1 MRSMI
6 VYLLFDY
13 VLFPK
18 TPARR
23 ITVHILFWIVF
34 ISSHLLFFLPEA
46 LRGNVTAFKVY
57 AYILYYG
64 KFLFIFYSCLLLL
77 RLMRRYIDILIV
89 IPVLF
94 IMSIGI
100 TYLFNLII
108 FAVADALMGLENT
121 TMNFEMLG
129 RTFLMGASA
138 DWITKV
144 SIVTFSLQDT
154 QLLILPV
161 GIKMVKFGMKFQK
174 ELQDI
179 EMEKVKDELQRL
191 KHQLGPH
198 FIISSLSALYVDLKT
213 VHTESAQYLAR
224 LTDLIQH
231 SIYETGQDL
240 ISLEREIHCF
250 TTFLDLESGRQ
261 HCRLRLSIEQ
271 TGTIKPTD
279 RIPAMLLLTL
289 AENAFKHGA
298 RNDRTP
304 ARMDVRIA
312 VEGGRLNFSIENTKN
327 TFKLITD
334 EEHSGIGLKN
344 ITSQLKL
351 YFGNN
356 FTFKIHETE
365 KLFGVNM
372 SIPLD
377 STGPLKTF
385 HT

>member
-1 MRSMI
+1 MRRII

-13 VLFPK
+13 ILFPK
-18 TPARR
+18 TPSRR
-23 ITVHILFWIVF
+23 IAVHILFWIVF
-34 ISSHLLFFLPEA
+34 ISSHLLFFLPNA
-46 LRGNVTAFKVY
+46 LRGNLTDFMVY

-94 IMSIGI
+94 LLCIGI
-100 TYLFNLII
+100 TYLFNMVI
-108 FAVADALMGLENT
+108 FAIADILMGLENT
-121 TMNFEMLG
+121 TVNFEMLG
-129 RTFLMGASA
+129 RTLLTGANA

-191 KHQLGPH
+191 KYQLGPH
-198 FIISSLSALYVDLKT
+198 FILSSLSSLYFDLKT
-213 VHTESAQYLAR
+213 VNIESAQYLAR
-224 LTDLIQH
+224 LTDLIQY
-231 SIYETGQDL
+231 SIYDTEHDL
-240 ISLEREIHCF
+240 IALEREIHCF
-250 TTFLDLESGRQ
+250 KTFLDLESGRQ

-271 TGTIKPTD
+271 TGLIKPTD
-279 RIPAMLLLTL
+279 RIPSMLLLTL

-298 RNDRTP
+298 RNDRAP
-304 ARMDVRIA
+304 ATLDVRID
-312 VEGGRLNFSIENTKN
+312 VEGGRLNFFIENTKN
-327 TFKLITD
+327 TFKVTSD
-334 EEHSGIGLKN
+334 DEHSGIGLKN

-351 YFGNN
+351 YFGSN
-356 FTFKIHETE
+356 FTFNINENE
-365 KLFGVNM
+365 KLFAVNM

-377 STGPLKTF
+377 STGPIRTF
-385 HT
+385 RT